1 MAFVATAFSAST
13 AEVIAMQTSAKV
25 TQELVALADI
35 SREDLAARWE
45 RAHGCPPPPAVR
57 RELLVYSAAWQIQA
71 KRLGGFSA
79 VTKRLLNCEVERI
92 KNGAAQA
99 SAATTERVL
108 SSSDHSTGP
117 NTAPPLTTTAAQVK
131 SRGNPSRA
139 SRRQLTAGARLIR
152 EWQGRTFVVDVTD
165 SGYLFEGREH
175 RSLTAIALQITGVQW
190 SGPRFF
196 GL

>member
-1 MAFVATAFSAST
+1 MVM
-13 AEVIAMQTSAKV
+13 VMQTSAKV
-25 TQELVALADI
+25 EQELLALADAP
-35 SREDLAARWE
+35 REDLAARWE

-79 VTKRLLNCEVERI
+79 VTRRLLNFKVERI
-92 KNGAAQA
+92 KNSAAQA
-99 SAATTERVL
+99 VAVTTELGLSSFDLTVAINSAPLAAAT
-108 SSSDHSTGP
+108 D
-117 NTAPPLTTTAAQVK
+117 AQVNSSGK
-131 SRGNPSRA
+131 SPRA
-139 SRRQLTAGARLIR
+139 ARRRLSAGARLIR

-165 SGYLFEGREH
+165 SGYVFEGREH